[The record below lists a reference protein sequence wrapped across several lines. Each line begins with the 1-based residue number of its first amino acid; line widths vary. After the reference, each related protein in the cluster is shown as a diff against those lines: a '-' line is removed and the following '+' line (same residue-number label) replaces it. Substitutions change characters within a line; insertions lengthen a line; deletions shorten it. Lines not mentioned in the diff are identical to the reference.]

1 MEHLVGPCQLT
12 QLDSEPTIVTR
23 TFTINGT
30 RVFFIMLVWIDD
42 KWAGFSRGGYEAI
55 LVPFLKVYNRRF
67 KSTNTMGDA
76 KRFIGIDLIRDRD
89 ARTISLS
96 QEKYISTFVPKFV
109 DDIRSK
115 LMLKT
120 HASPAVAS
128 RPDPYYNFYDL
139 SLNKREVTPR

>member
-1 MEHLVGPCQLT
+1 MTNGLGPVSLAVAT
-12 QLDSEPTIVTR
+12 KRSWSLS
-23 TFTINGT
+23 
-30 RVFFIMLVWIDD
+30 
-42 KWAGFSRGGYEAI
+42 SRCTT
-55 LVPFLKVYNRRF
+55 YNLRF

-89 ARTISLS
+89 ARTLSLS

-109 DDIRSK
+109 DDVKSK

-128 RPDPYYNFYDL
+128 RPDPYHNLYDL
-139 SLNKREVTPR
+139 SLNKTEVDRVDEPYLAAVASAMYTGALRAS